1 MVQIVQG
8 QLFTSTEDQDEE
20 DDESY
25 LRKLSNVQTKKKKK
39 TSGVKNAV
47 KGEPDGI
54 INVYAPTQAE
64 ARKECKDPM
73 IQVLKSEQMP
83 ESKGM
88 NALHSHINEYVSNLM
103 RNPMSFQSARI
114 VQS

>member
-1 MVQIVQG
+1 
-8 QLFTSTEDQDEE
+8 
-20 DDESY
+20 
-25 LRKLSNVQTKKKKK
+25 
-39 TSGVKNAV
+39 
-47 KGEPDGI
+47 
-54 INVYAPTQAE
+54 
-64 ARKECKDPM
+64 
-73 IQVLKSEQMP
+73 MP